1 MGLGFTI
8 FIVVCFLAVVLLLE
22 GIYLVW
28 TDTRSPEIKRIKQRL
43 HLLANENTPAEGMA
57 SLSKQ
62 RVLST
67 YPALQKLFL
76 KWQRLNQFDRLL
88 MQSGY
93 TKTLAHLLTVCLLIG
108 LAGTV
113 MGLLSGL
120 SFGGGLLMGLV
131 LAGTPVLRLV
141 RLRSKRLE
149 KIAFQLPDALDLIS
163 RSLRAGHGFSSAMA
177 MVAKEAQEPIAGEF
191 KITMDEINFGVST
204 QNALSNLATRIPVD
218 DLRFFV
224 VAVVIQLQSGG
235 NLAELLTML
244 SYLIRERFK
253 LFGKIRVL
261 AAEGKMS
268 AYILTGLPFF
278 VAGATELL
286 NPKYLNVLFTDPLG
300 IQMVMG
306 ALGLMLFGVFVMWR
320 IINIRV

>member
-8 FIVVCFLAVVLLLE
+8 FIVVCFLAVVLFFE

-28 TDTRSPEIKRIKQRL
+28 TDTRSPGIKRIKQRL
-43 HLLANENTPAEGMA
+43 HLLASENTNVEAMA

-62 RVLST
+62 RVLSGH
-67 YPALQKLFL
+67 PGLQKLLL
-76 KWQRLNQFDRLL
+76 KWQRLNQVDRLL

-93 TKTLAHLLTVCLLIG
+93 PKTLAHLLTVCLLIG
-108 LAGTV
+108 MAGIAL
-113 MGLLSGL
+113 GLLLGW
-120 SFGGGLLMGLV
+120 SFGGYVLLGVV
-131 LAGTPVLRLV
+131 LAVTPVLRLA
-141 RLRSKRLE
+141 RQRSKRLE

-204 QNALSNLATRIPVD
+204 QNALSNLAARIPVD

-235 NLAELLTML
+235 NLAELLGML

-268 AYILTGLPFF
+268 AYILTALPFF

-300 IQMVMG
+300 IRMVMG

>member
-8 FIVVCFLAVVLLLE
+8 FIIVGFLAVVLLLE

-43 HLLANENTPAEGMA
+43 HLLANDNINAEAVA

-67 YPALQKLFL
+67 YPTLQKLLL

-93 TKTLAHLLTVCLLIG
+93 PKTLAHLLTVCLLIG
-108 LAGTV
+108 LVGTA

-120 SFGGGLLMGLV
+120 SFRGGLLMGLV
-131 LAGTPVLRLV
+131 LAFTPVLRLV

-191 KITMDEINFGVST
+191 KMTMDEINFGVST
-204 QNALSNLATRIPVD
+204 QNALSNLASRIPVD

-235 NLAELLTML
+235 NLAELLGML

-286 NPKYLNVLFTDPLG
+286 NPSYLNVLFTDPLG

>member
-8 FIVVCFLAVVLLLE
+8 FIVVCFLAVVLFFE

-28 TDTRSPEIKRIKQRL
+28 TDTRSPGIKRIKQRL
-43 HLLANENTPAEGMA
+43 HLLASENTNVEAMA

-62 RVLST
+62 RVLSSH
-67 YPALQKLFL
+67 PGLQKLLL
-76 KWQRLNQFDRLL
+76 KWQRLNQVDRLL

-93 TKTLAHLLTVCLLIG
+93 PKTLAHLLTVCLLIG
-108 LAGTV
+108 MAGIAL
-113 MGLLSGL
+113 GLLLGW
-120 SFGGGLLMGLV
+120 SFGGYVLLGVV
-131 LAGTPVLRLV
+131 LAVTPLLRLA
-141 RLRSKRLE
+141 RQRSKRLE

-204 QNALSNLATRIPVD
+204 QNALSNLAARIPVD

-235 NLAELLTML
+235 NLAELLGML

-268 AYILTGLPFF
+268 AYILTALPFF

-300 IQMVMG
+300 IRMVMG

>member
-8 FIVVCFLAVVLLLE
+8 FIVVCFLAVVLFFE

-28 TDTRSPEIKRIKQRL
+28 TDTRSPGIKRIKQRL
-43 HLLANENTPAEGMA
+43 HLLASENTNVEAMA

-62 RVLST
+62 RVLSSH
-67 YPALQKLFL
+67 PGLQKLLL
-76 KWQRLNQFDRLL
+76 KWQRLNQVDRLL
-88 MQSGY
+88 LQSGY
-93 TKTLAHLLTVCLLIG
+93 PKTLAHLLTVCLLIG
-108 LAGTV
+108 MAGIAL
-113 MGLLSGL
+113 GLLLGW
-120 SFGGGLLMGLV
+120 SFGGYVLLGVV
-131 LAGTPVLRLV
+131 LAVTPLLRLA
-141 RLRSKRLE
+141 RQRSKRLE

-204 QNALSNLATRIPVD
+204 QNALSNLAARIPVD

-235 NLAELLTML
+235 NLAELLGML

-268 AYILTGLPFF
+268 AYILTALPFF

-300 IQMVMG
+300 IRMVMG

>member
-8 FIVVCFLAVVLLLE
+8 FIVVCFLAVVLFFE
-22 GIYLVW
+22 GIYLLW
-28 TDTRSPEIKRIKQRL
+28 TDTRSPGIKRIKQRL
-43 HLLANENTPAEGMA
+43 HLLASENTNVEAMA

-62 RVLST
+62 RVLSSH
-67 YPALQKLFL
+67 PGLQKLLL
-76 KWQRLNQFDRLL
+76 KWQRLNQVDRLL

-93 TKTLAHLLTVCLLIG
+93 PKTLAHLLTVCLLIG
-108 LAGTV
+108 MAGIAL
-113 MGLLSGL
+113 GLLLGW
-120 SFGGGLLMGLV
+120 SFGGYVLLGVV
-131 LAGTPVLRLV
+131 LAVTPLLRLA
-141 RLRSKRLE
+141 RQRSKRLE

-204 QNALSNLATRIPVD
+204 QNALSNLAARIPVD

-235 NLAELLTML
+235 NLAELLGML

-268 AYILTGLPFF
+268 AYILTALPFF

-300 IQMVMG
+300 IRMVMG

>member
-1 MGLGFTI
+1 
-8 FIVVCFLAVVLLLE
+8 
-22 GIYLVW
+22 
-28 TDTRSPEIKRIKQRL
+28 
-43 HLLANENTPAEGMA
+43 LLASENTNVEAMA

-62 RVLST
+62 RVLSNH
-67 YPALQKLFL
+67 PGLQKLLL
-76 KWQRLNQFDRLL
+76 KWQRLNQVDRLL

-93 TKTLAHLLTVCLLIG
+93 PKTLAHLLTVCLLIG
-108 LAGTV
+108 MAGIAL
-113 MGLLSGL
+113 GLLLGW
-120 SFGGGLLMGLV
+120 SFGGYVLLGVV
-131 LAGTPVLRLV
+131 LAVTPLLRLA
-141 RLRSKRLE
+141 RQRSKRLE

-204 QNALSNLATRIPVD
+204 QNALSNLAARIPVD

-235 NLAELLTML
+235 NLAELLGML

-268 AYILTGLPFF
+268 AYILTALPFF

-300 IQMVMG
+300 IRMVMG

>member
-1 MGLGFTI
+1 MSLGFTL
-8 FIVVCFLAVVLLLE
+8 FIVVCFLAVVLLFE
-22 GIYLVW
+22 GIFLLW
-28 TDTRSPEIKRIKQRL
+28 TDTRSPEVNRVKQRL
-43 HLLANENTPAEGMA
+43 HLLAKDEHTELSA

-62 RVLST
+62 RVLSHD
-67 YPALQKLFL
+67 PGLQSLLLRWPGWGKL
-76 KWQRLNQFDRLL
+76 DRLL

-93 TKTLAHLLTVCLLIG
+93 LKTLAHLLAICLGTGLFGVATGWLLHWPLLGFLFMG
-108 LAGTV
+108 LATGALP
-113 MGLLSGL
+113 LL
-120 SFGGGLLMGLV
+120 LLMRQR
-131 LAGTPVLRLV
+131 A
-141 RLRSKRLE
+141 KRLDT
-149 KIAFQLPDALDLIS
+149 IAQQLPDALDLIS

-177 MVAKEAQEPIAGEF
+177 MVSKEAQEPIAGEF
-191 KITMDEINFGVST
+191 KITLDEINFGIST
-204 QNALSNLATRIPVD
+204 QSALANFAARVPID

-235 NLAELLTML
+235 NLAELLGML

-268 AYILTGLPFF
+268 AYILTALPFF
-278 VAGATELL
+278 VAGATEVL
-286 NPKYLNVLFTDPLG
+286 NPSYLNILFTDPLG
-300 IQMVMG
+300 IRMVMG

>member
-8 FIVVCFLAVVLLLE
+8 FIVVCFLAVVLFFE

-28 TDTRSPEIKRIKQRL
+28 TDTRSPGIKRIKQRL
-43 HLLANENTPAEGMA
+43 HLLASENTNVEAMA

-62 RVLST
+62 RVLSKH
-67 YPALQKLFL
+67 PGLQKLLL
-76 KWQRLNQFDRLL
+76 KWQRLNQVDRLL

-93 TKTLAHLLTVCLLIG
+93 PKTLAHLLTVCLLIG
-108 LAGTV
+108 MAGIAL
-113 MGLLSGL
+113 GLLLGW
-120 SFGGGLLMGLV
+120 SFGGYVLLGVV
-131 LAGTPVLRLV
+131 LAVTPLLRLA
-141 RLRSKRLE
+141 RQRSKRLE

-204 QNALSNLATRIPVD
+204 QNALSNLAARIPVD

-235 NLAELLTML
+235 NLAELLGML

-268 AYILTGLPFF
+268 AYILTALPFF

-300 IQMVMG
+300 IRMVMG

>member
-8 FIVVCFLAVVLLLE
+8 FIVVCFLAVVLFFE

-43 HLLANENTPAEGMA
+43 HLLASENTNVEAMA

-62 RVLST
+62 RVLSSH
-67 YPALQKLFL
+67 PGLQKLLL
-76 KWQRLNQFDRLL
+76 KWQTLNQADRLL

-93 TKTLAHLLTVCLLIG
+93 PKTLAHLLTVCLLIG
-108 LAGTV
+108 MAGIAL
-113 MGLLSGL
+113 GLLLGW
-120 SFGGGLLMGLV
+120 SFGGYVLLGVV
-131 LAGTPVLRLV
+131 LAVTPLLRLA
-141 RLRSKRLE
+141 RQRSKRLE

-204 QNALSNLATRIPVD
+204 QNALSNLAARIPVD

-235 NLAELLTML
+235 NLAELLGML

-268 AYILTGLPFF
+268 AYILTALPFF

-300 IQMVMG
+300 IRMVMG